1 MSKHFKFVASEAAK
15 IGETIRT
22 GDRKISLHEA
32 IESTRKKP
40 GRKPKFEE
48 ETGRLNAF
56 IPIRLLEKIQERA
69 WWEKKTVSQLVA
81 ELIEKM
87 F

>member
-1 MSKHFKFVASEAAK
+1 MPKPLKFSALESAKLGASHRA
-15 IGETIRT
+15 

-32 IESTRKKP
+32 IKETTRKRP
-40 GRKPKFEE
+40 GRAPAFTE

-56 IPIRLLEKIQERA
+56 IPIRLVEKVQERA
-69 WWEKKTVSQLVA
+69 FKEKKTISKLIA

-87 F
+87 